1 VRRWLQRKPAVCV
14 HAEEL
19 RSRADNGDPGA
30 MAERAALLLEL
41 THAGQT
47 VLTGITADAVGAIM
61 PDGAWLADLGSHRL
75 ADLGR
80 AERLWQLCHPDVVVE
95 FPALKRR

>member
-1 VRRWLQRKPAVCV
+1 
-14 HAEEL
+14 
-19 RSRADNGDPGA
+19 
-30 MAERAALLLEL
+30 
-41 THAGQT
+41 
-47 VLTGITADAVGAIM
+47 M